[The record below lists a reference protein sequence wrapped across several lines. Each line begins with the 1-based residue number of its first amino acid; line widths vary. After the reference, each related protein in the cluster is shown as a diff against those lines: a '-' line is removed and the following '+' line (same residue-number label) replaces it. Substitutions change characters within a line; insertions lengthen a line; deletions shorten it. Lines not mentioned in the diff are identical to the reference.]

1 VGIVLA
7 PPGEYTITLDVDGT
21 KSQAKTAIAPD
32 PRLAMNE
39 DDRALQHETV
49 AKTMIVTQKMALAV
63 TAARNLRDQIP
74 KLDEGLKKA
83 APASDA
89 LAQAA
94 KAFTEKVRALA
105 DEIIPKELLSLN
117 SRQLSLRGGS
127 TNQILMSLG
136 NSLASFPGPPTATE
150 IRQVGEIEEIV
161 ASWVRRLNELITT
174 DLPKLN
180 EELKAHNVALL
191 TVPQEIK

>member
-1 VGIVLA
+1 
-7 PPGEYTITLDVDGT
+7 
-21 KSQAKTAIAPD
+21 
-32 PRLAMNE
+32 MNE
-39 DDRALQHETV
+39 GDRALLHETV
-49 AKTMIVTQKMALAV
+49 AQTMIVTQRMALAV

-83 APASDA
+83 AAPASDA

-94 KAFTEKVRALA
+94 KAFTEKAGALA
-105 DEIIPKELLSLN
+105 DEIIPKELLSLS
-117 SRQLSLRGGS
+117 SRELSLRGGS
-127 TNQILMSLG
+127 INQILMSLG

-161 ASWVRRLNELITT
+161 ASWVRRLNELIAT

-180 EELKAHNVALL
+180 EVLKAHNVPLL